1 MIVLDTDHIS
11 FLQRPKSREGRTLL
25 ERLNAANDEAVVSI
39 ISAEEQMR
47 SWISL
52 IHRYRDVR
60 QQTLYYLRLSE
71 FLQSYAKWRTL
82 DFDSM
87 VADRFQELRQ
97 QGVNIGA
104 SDLKIASI
112 TLIHEALLLTRN
124 FADFSRVPNLRFA
137 DWSQPLDGG
146 A

>member
-11 FLQRPKSREGRTLL
+11 FLQRPSSREGRALL
-25 ERLNAANDEAVVSI
+25 ERLNVANDETVVSI

-60 QQTLYYLRLSE
+60 QQTHYYLRLAE
-71 FLQSYAKWRTL
+71 FLKFYAKWRIL
-82 DFDSM
+82 DFDSTA
-87 VADRFQELRQ
+87 ADRFQNLRQ
-97 QGVNIGA
+97 EGINIGT
-104 SDLKIASI
+104 SDLKIASLA
-112 TLIHEALLLTRN
+112 LIHGALLLTRN
-124 FADFSRVPNLRFA
+124 FADFSRVPDLRFA
-137 DWSQPLDGG
+137 DWSQPLEAD